1 MLYCSLKKERLN
13 MRRLKRISGEF
24 LVVIGTLLVAMAFF
38 LVFTWGDSAVTMT
51 YITVTEKIDNSQGGK
66 YDFRV
71 VTEGGEE
78 FVVRNVESQ
87 GIFTATKVFRTLEE
101 GKSYQ
106 VLVTGRRLPLFGLK
120 RNIVQAV
127 PVQ

>member
-1 MLYCSLKKERLN
+1 